1 MKTTAIRP
9 LSDFLRNSK
18 VHIAK
23 LKQTQE
29 AEVLTVNGSAAVVV
43 QDPEAYER
51 MKALA
56 EQAIQDAKLQ
66 SALSYFRDGGEGI
79 EANKV
84 FAELDKKY
92 TL

>member
-1 MKTTAIRP
+1 MKTTAIKP

-18 VHIAK
+18 AHIAE

-43 QDPEAYER
+43 QNPEAYEQ

-56 EQAIQDAKLQ
+56 EQAIQDARLQ
-66 SALSYFRDGGEGI
+66 SALAYFRKGGEGI
-79 EANKV
+79 EKEKV
-84 FAELDKKY
+84 FAQLDKKY
-92 TL
+92 TV

>member
-43 QDPEAYER
+43 QNPEAYER

-84 FAELDKKY
+84 FAELDEKY

>member
-43 QDPEAYER
+43 QNPEAYER

-84 FAELDKKY
+84 CAELDKKY

>member
-23 LKQTQE
+23 LKKTQE

-43 QDPEAYER
+43 QNPEAYER

-56 EQAIQDAKLQ
+56 DQAIQDAKLQ

>member
-43 QDPEAYER
+43 QNPEAYEK

-84 FAELDKKY
+84 FAELDEKY

>member
-84 FAELDKKY
+84 FAELDQKY

>member
-79 EANKV
+79 EAHKV

>member
-43 QDPEAYER
+43 QNPEAYER

-84 FAELDKKY
+84 FAELNKKY

>member
-84 FAELDKKY
+84 FAELDEKY